1 MPVSEKNANI
11 YQVAELANVSAMTVA
26 RAFSGKAP
34 VAERTRMRI
43 LEAAKQIGYRPN
55 LLARGLRGG
64 STKTIGLL
72 WSLCPPH
79 SSIGQVR
86 DISSRLMKHHY
97 ACQVVDSLSDPA
109 IIRHSIGD
117 FVDRRVDGVI
127 FGDLMNM
134 DYDRELI
141 ELLKR
146 LPAVLLVVKKHC
158 PELPFDQLVMD
169 EDKSIADIA
178 EHFIRTGRKHLLFLH
193 SSGHESKVNA
203 FRTVLKKYALP
214 CGAGCASDISKRID
228 WNGAKFNWQVY
239 PACFADQ
246 EERYGKYDGVI
257 CSTDEGAAVL
267 MKKLLKDGRK
277 VPEDIAVCGFN
288 NSYMSEFFTPPIAS
302 VRRMESETAELI
314 EQMILARLEDR
325 AMKKQWKTIHM
336 EFVHRESAG

>member
-1 MPVSEKNANI
+1 
-11 YQVAELANVSAMTVA
+11 
-26 RAFSGKAP
+26 
-34 VAERTRMRI
+34 
-43 LEAAKQIGYRPN
+43 
-55 LLARGLRGG
+55 
-64 STKTIGLL
+64 
-72 WSLCPPH
+72 
-79 SSIGQVR
+79 
-86 DISSRLMKHHY
+86 
-97 ACQVVDSLSDPA
+97 
-109 IIRHSIGD
+109 
-117 FVDRRVDGVI
+117 
-127 FGDLMNM
+127 MNM

-158 PELPFDQLVMD
+158 PELPFDQLVVD